1 MSSLALV
8 RNGPCLPS
16 NATCSQRFAYDWD
29 EVGRLGRAR
38 RWDQANP
45 GLASDPLPQTTPA
58 VELRYTYD
66 ASDGRVLKTAV
77 DASSN
82 ERHTAYI
89 FGSLELRGTTWDGS
103 DFADTKDTE
112 VAYLFA
118 HGVRLARLHYSEDS
132 LPTLTSGKLHVLLE
146 LPDHLGSSSI
156 VVDRE
161 TGELVEKSSYQAYG
175 NPDSDYR
182 PARWSG
188 FREDY
193 RFTGKEEDVEVGVQY
208 FGKRYL
214 AASLG
219 RWLSPDPLA
228 VHSPGQCGPESVCLC
243 ARGRAEGDRSARAGR
258 RRHRRR
264 KGGRCPVH
272 RQGGPRD
279 SSTRHDRRSAIGQ
292 RR

>member
-1 MSSLALV
+1 
-8 RNGPCLPS
+8 
-16 NATCSQRFAYDWD
+16 
-29 EVGRLGRAR
+29 
-38 RWDQANP
+38 
-45 GLASDPLPQTTPA
+45 
-58 VELRYTYD
+58 
-66 ASDGRVLKTAV
+66 VLKTAV

-89 FGSLELRGTTWDGS
+89 FRSLELRGTTGDGS

-112 VAYLFA
+112 VAYLLA

-219 RWLSPDPLA
+219 RWPVWVAAFALFRVMDIWKPAPVRQLERL
-228 VHSPGQCGPESVCLC
+228 PGGYGIV
-243 ARGRAEGDRSARAGR
+243 ADDVMAGIYAALVLWAA
-258 RRHRRR
+258 
-264 KGGRCPVH
+264 GCFNLY
-272 RQGGPRD
+272 
-279 SSTRHDRRSAIGQ
+279 
-292 RR
+292 